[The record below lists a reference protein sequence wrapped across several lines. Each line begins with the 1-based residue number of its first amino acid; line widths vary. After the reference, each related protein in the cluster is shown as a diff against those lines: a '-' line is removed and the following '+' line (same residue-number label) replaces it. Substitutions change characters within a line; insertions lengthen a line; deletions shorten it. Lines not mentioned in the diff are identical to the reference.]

1 MNQGSLY
8 PALQRLQKKSWIR
21 SEWRVT
27 PNSRRARYY
36 TLTDAGH
43 ERLLTESKAWE
54 RSTNAVGLILQA
66 ES

>member
-1 MNQGSLY
+1 
-8 PALQRLQKKSWIR
+8 WIR

-36 TLTDAGH
+36 TLTDAGR
-43 ERLLTESKAWE
+43 ERLLMESKAWE